1 MATTVEKKETKQLE
15 PAGAYTP
22 VMNVTRFDRV
32 SSWMIAA
39 VLALGGAVVWLTVV
53 WATNRLPS
61 PKSAVPVEMVNL
73 SGGAEDGSPDET
85 LQLESPDEEVQ
96 DPTVAETES
105 EETEIQEV
113 LETVVELAD
122 QATNQA
128 EQQFET
134 DASNAGKPGSASG
147 TGKRALGLGPG
158 EGGIPR
164 EQRWFIRF
172 ADGGSLDTYAKQL
185 GFFGIELAALRN
197 SGKLDY
203 ISDLASPKPKV
214 RSAASGKGEN
224 RLYMTWRGGNRR
236 TSDIKLF
243 ERAGSYVGQ
252 ARILH
257 FYPPKTEA
265 LLAQVEHAYKNRDA
279 AEIRRTYFTV
289 RPGGD
294 GYEFVVTKQTY
305 F

>member
-1 MATTVEKKETKQLE
+1 MAVKTPTKTTAHADTHN
-15 PAGAYTP
+15 P
-22 VMNVTRFDRV
+22 VMNVTRFDHV

-39 VLALGGAVVWLTVV
+39 VLALGAAVVWLTVV
-53 WATNRLPS
+53 WATNRLPA
-61 PKSAVPVEMVNL
+61 PKSAVPVEMINL

-85 LQLESPDEEVQ
+85 LQLESPEEETE
-96 DPTVAETES
+96 DPTIAETES

-122 QATNQA
+122 QATDQA

-172 ADGGSLDTYAKQL
+172 ADGGSLDAYAKQL
-185 GFFGIELAALRN
+185 AFFGIELGALRL

-203 ISDLASPKPKV
+203 ISDVAAKKPKV
-214 RSAASGKGEN
+214 RSATSGKGEN

-252 ARILH
+252 ALILH

-265 LLAQVEHAYKNRDA
+265 LLAHSEHAYKNRDA
-279 AEIRRTYFTV
+279 QEIRRTYFTV

-294 GYEFVVTKQTY
+294 GYLFVVTKQTY